1 MCGYLLTSNIV
12 EQALEHVGKTAKSW
26 NINPGYLE
34 QNDERV
40 AVWQINPET
49 GPTFYLG
56 FRTRERVPFPD
67 AGEFTPVITEG
78 TVLEFENGEKFQLVC
93 WELAYRKE
101 FVAFNRQAKSYE
113 EVILVQDGFIQ

>member
-12 EQALEHVGKTAKSW
+12 EQVLEHIGKTAKSW

-34 QNDERV
+34 QNDTRV

-56 FRTRERVPFPD
+56 FRTRETVPFSG
-67 AGEFTPVITEG
+67 AGEFIPVITKG
-78 TVLEFENGEKFQLVC
+78 TVLVFENGEKFQLVC

-101 FVAFNRQAKSYE
+101 FVAFNRRVKCDE
-113 EVILVQDGFIQ
+113 EVILVQDAFIQ